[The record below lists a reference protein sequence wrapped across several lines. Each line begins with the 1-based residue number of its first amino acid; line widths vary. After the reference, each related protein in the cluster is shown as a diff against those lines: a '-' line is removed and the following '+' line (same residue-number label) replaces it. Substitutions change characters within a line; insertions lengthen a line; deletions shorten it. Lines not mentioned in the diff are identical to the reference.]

1 MNSLFPWKIKCYT
14 SFTHLFVKSPWD
26 FKTRLALQIE
36 RNWPKLGWKRSYWQT
51 NSCFGKFRFI
61 LIFFVKPTLQDIY
74 QLTRQILLRLVY
86 EQRSWVTE
94 FGHMLNTSAFQV
106 SVELILM
113 VVLFKYLHKLK
124 QKQFS
129 YLHFCDAFLKPGVGE
144 FWGGCGFFCFPE
156 AKSIHFLSCDLLTA
170 RLLNDFIS

>member
-1 MNSLFPWKIKCYT
+1 MFRKI
-14 SFTHLFVKSPWD
+14 SFYSN
-26 FKTRLALQIE
+26 I
-36 RNWPKLGWKRSYWQT
+36 
-51 NSCFGKFRFI
+51 
-61 LIFFVKPTLQDIY
+61 FVKPTLQDIH

-156 AKSIHFLSCDLLTA
+156 AKSIFWFPELWLIYRKVTKRLHFVADLA
-170 RLLNDFIS
+170 FQKFFS